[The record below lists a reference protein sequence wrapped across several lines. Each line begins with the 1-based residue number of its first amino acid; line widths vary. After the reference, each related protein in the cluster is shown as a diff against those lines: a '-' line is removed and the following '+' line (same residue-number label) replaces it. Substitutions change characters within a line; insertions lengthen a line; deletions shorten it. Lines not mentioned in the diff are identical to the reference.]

1 MTAKVIRCTC
11 KHEFQDRAYGEGMRI
26 HNFAP
31 KAGGQGMW
39 RCTVCKNEKAKQ
51 YRALK
56 NEKANE

>member
-1 MTAKVIRCTC
+1 MPAKVIKCTC
-11 KHEFQDRAYGEGMRI
+11 KNEYQDKTYGEGMRV

-39 RCTVCKNEKAKQ
+39 RCTICENEKAKQ
-51 YRALK
+51 YPALK

>member
-1 MTAKVIRCTC
+1 MPTKVIECTC
-11 KHEFQDRAYGEGMRI
+11 KHEFQDRAYGKGMRI